1 MKKKMEAIRVIWIE
15 GKVIIFF
22 TLILFYMKKF
32 EAIGVT
38 CKTDITASKKLIFF
52 KTKNLFKNIH
62 WFNI

>member
-1 MKKKMEAIRVIWIE
+1 MLFEL
-15 GKVIIFF
+15 KVRLSIFF

-38 CKTDITASKKLIFF
+38 CKTDITASKKLSFF

-62 WFNI
+62 